1 MEFYSIARRR
11 FWSATELK
19 LTKIMSTY
27 RDERLISLFREEMNK
42 IVERDLERPVG
53 SLVTLTNIDIYDGG
67 ESAKVGVSVIPQK
80 MEAGV
85 IKNLNGFANELHY
98 KLVRAMNIRTVPKPE
113 FYVDPGA
120 ENAAKLEKIVMENKE
135 EFEEEKSRRKK

>member
-1 MEFYSIARRR
+1 
-11 FWSATELK
+11 
-19 LTKIMSTY
+19 MSTY

-53 SLVTLTNIDIYDGG
+53 SLVTLTNIDIYNGG

-98 KLVRAMNIRTVPKPE
+98 KLVRAMNIRTVPRPE

-120 ENAAKLEKIVMENKE
+120 ENAAKLEKIVMENKD
-135 EFEEEKSRRKK
+135 EFKEPGKATRKKK